1 MTKLR
6 KPVAKTGFVRV
17 EKIEGVWWFVSPTGE
32 PFLSLGVNHIEP
44 HLWMADIYPKSCTS
58 RYCVKLTSSGKC
70 EIIEI
75 AQRRQI
81 WQSDTRRKLSFKWSP
96 SY

>member
-17 EKIEGVWWFVSPTGE
+17 EEIEGVWWFVSPTGE

-44 HLWMADIYPKSCTS
+44 HLWMGPYNRQHTIA
-58 RYCVKLTSSGKC
+58 RYGPDFILPDGRFNPDGDAARKWIDRSGGGRGGPLRPL
-70 EIIEI
+70 
-75 AQRRQI
+75 AR
-81 WQSDTRRKLSFKWSP
+81 
-96 SY
+96 